1 MADNSSNLKQ
11 DSNDPGRRQSSR
23 QSADRSPSR
32 LSRSA
37 NFSRDHGGFL
47 EANSVPV
54 QDEEDRV
61 PFCIDVSSMTE
72 EDLEDI
78 KTVDPFLYYSIPSV
92 RNASLRGESVSVSSI
107 SSSIEAEQAS
117 RNVPGG
123 HHVQLRRQSAPAVL
137 AIAAADASAGGA
149 NREIQVLRRSRISFE
164 LSVDAIMDEIME
176 SMNGLNVDDGDDDG
190 ESLDDFLDRI
200 SNSRGSAH

>member
-1 MADNSSNLKQ
+1 
-11 DSNDPGRRQSSR
+11 
-23 QSADRSPSR
+23 
-32 LSRSA
+32 
-37 NFSRDHGGFL
+37 
-47 EANSVPV
+47 VPV

-123 HHVQLRRQSAPAVL
+123 RHVQLRRQSASAVL
-137 AIAAADASAGGA
+137 AIAAADAADAAAGGA

-164 LSVDAIMDEIME
+164 LSVDAMMDEIMG
-176 SMNGLNVDDGDDDG
+176 SINGLNVDDGDDDG
-190 ESLDDFLDRI
+190 ESFDDFLDRI
-200 SNSRGSAH
+200 SNSRRSAH